1 MANVQKITNSEI
13 IGMAK
18 AVIDFNSVMASAEKK
33 GYIENLAK
41 VNDQVGY
48 VIKAYEANIR
58 KSIALED
65 IKANGYLIKQEF
77 NPRIN
82 YLKLVDQI
90 YFK

>member
-1 MANVQKITNSEI
+1 M
-13 IGMAK
+13 
-18 AVIDFNSVMASAEKK
+18 
-33 GYIENLAK
+33 IE
-41 VNDQVGY
+41 
-48 VIKAYEANIR
+48 AYEAKIR